1 MGGLTNLF
9 GGGGYSAP
17 DIPESKPMPVKQ
29 PDDPEAKDIRDIE
42 RRKRIAKS
50 GGVSG
55 TLLSNSLGGAGSDGA
70 KTLLGSA
77 RG

>member
-1 MGGLTNLF
+1 MGSFF
-9 GGGGYSAP
+9 GGGYEAP

-29 PDDPEAKDIRDIE
+29 AEDPEAKDIRDIE

-55 TLLSNSLGGAGSDGA
+55 TLLANSLGGSRNTGGGST
-70 KTLLGSA
+70 TLLGSA